1 MHRACISYNRSINF
15 VVPPVSA
22 EAVDAEEGDLV
33 AALDQVRRRAQ
44 HECQQRRP
52 LSKAATKVVTAT
64 DLPQPMG
71 PVSRTRL
78 GSRRIAFILAP
89 CYRAIVLKN

>member
-1 MHRACISYNRSINF
+1 MALQHAPREAD
-15 VVPPVSA
+15 V
-22 EAVDAEEGDLV
+22 AVDAEEGDLV